1 MKKYLV
7 RVRFPAEFQEGVY
20 VTWIEV
26 NARTEKEAEHK
37 ARIKAS
43 KRIKLDIEK

>member
-1 MKKYLV
+1 MKKYTV
-7 RVRFPAEFQEGVY
+7 RVRFPAEFEQGVY

-26 NARTEKEAEHK
+26 FARSEKEAEHK

-43 KRIKLDIEK
+43 RKIKAEVV